1 LRGTV
6 LVLVLVFISASFVRA
21 PAIGQYTVGST
32 GTVVYPAGLPS
43 LYVDGNKIR
52 NATSPVFLL
61 GCNVRGQAFNPATSG
76 KYDDWYTDR
85 FLDAANIETYEFN
98 TIRLVTHWERIE
110 TSQNPADFSYN
121 DSYIELI
128 RQTVEAYNA
137 KGIYV
142 IVNLHTHSSVN
153 DLARF
158 VPTLGNDGDFSDSFY
173 SDVSNTSAREH
184 LKRLWLR
191 MSETFK
197 DYAGFAGYDILNEPH
212 RSTGSLSNQEVADL
226 WFDMAD
232 YVIQAL
238 RANSDTHIVFVNFAP
253 WARNTGFMTRKLGD
267 VNVVYEPHFYFGINE
282 ADLSVSNNDYA
293 WLQQQFNTYVDAKMR
308 QFNVPYIMGEQ
319 GFGSNQ
325 INSGDSR
332 DIWLRNVLSI
342 HKQSPLMQGW
352 SYFCYIS
359 YDGVVQGGGWQ
370 STLTEYLP

>member
-1 LRGTV
+1 MGMV
-6 LVLVLVFISASFVRA
+6 LVFVLVSTSAFISASTT
-21 PAIGQYTVGST
+21 GQYMVILT
-32 GTVVYPAGLPS
+32 GTIVYPTGLS
-43 LYVDGNKIR
+43 RLYVDGNIIR
-52 NATSPVFLL
+52 NATYPVILL
-61 GCNVRGQAFNPATSG
+61 GCNVRGQAFRPATDE
-76 KYDDWYTDR
+76 KHDDWYTDR
-85 FLDAANIETYEFN
+85 LSDAANIEAYGFN
-98 TIRLVTHWERIE
+98 AIRLITHWECIE
-110 TSQNPADFSYN
+110 TSQSQAEFSYN
-121 DSYIELI
+121 DTYIERI

-142 IVNLHTHSSVN
+142 IIDLHTHSSVN

-173 SDVSNTSAREH
+173 SDTSNTSAREH
-184 LKRLWLR
+184 LMRLWLR
-191 MSETFK
+191 MSRTFK
-197 DYAGFAGYDILNEPH
+197 DYTGVAGFDILNEPH

-253 WARNTGFMTRKLGD
+253 WARNTSFMSRKLGD

-282 ADLSVSNNDYA
+282 TDLSVSNNDYA
-293 WLQQQFNTYVDAKMR
+293 WLQQQFDTYVDAKMR
-308 QFNVPYIMGEQ
+308 HFNVPYIMGEQ

-359 YDGVVQGGGWQ
+359 YNGVVQGGEWQ
-370 STLTEYLP
+370 SPLSEYLP